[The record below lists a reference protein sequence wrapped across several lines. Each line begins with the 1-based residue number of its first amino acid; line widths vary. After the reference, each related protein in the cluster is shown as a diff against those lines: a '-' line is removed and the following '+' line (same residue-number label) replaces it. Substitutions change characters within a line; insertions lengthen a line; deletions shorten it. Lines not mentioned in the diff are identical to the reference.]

1 MKLAF
6 KLALAIFLTGAIVLV
21 LVTYT
26 TYQYDRNLVV
36 KSQYKYSK
44 SIAEVIS
51 QKFDQLLVEKTK
63 TVLAIAYSPLIKS
76 VLDES
81 NLSYTRLTDTDAN
94 RLINRYDADWKSSN
108 NEEEPFILKYTN
120 NRISHYFKKQQS
132 IIKDEYGEIFLTN
145 KLGAL
150 VASTS
155 KLSTFAHGHKYWWLG
170 SCNNGAG
177 AVFFD
182 DRGYDDSVGGYVLG
196 VVVPVK
202 NSNGIDG
209 ILKCNLNILGA
220 ISRLISSTKH
230 NLIGE
235 FKLVRS
241 GGEIVFE
248 SGADPLSTSIPEV
261 IREKLKDGYSG
272 SLIVDIDDKKWL
284 VGFSEIKLTTK
295 QEGYRFGGS
304 FESIDH
310 KKGNAG
316 ESWYVLNFRDMK
328 TVLYPVTV
336 SAQTTM
342 LVTIFVIFVLA
353 IAALLFGRQ
362 IAHPIVKF
370 VEQAGN
376 IAKGNFAARVETK
389 RKDEFGTL
397 AHSFNRMAEEL
408 GNTTTSIKSLE
419 DEIVL
424 REKSETEKEHLI
436 QELKEALK
444 EIKTLSGVIPICMHC
459 KGIRDDKGAW
469 NQLEK
474 YIIEHSDAQFS
485 HGICDKCLKEHYP
498 DYGE

>member
-1 MKLAF
+1 MKLAY
-6 KLALAIFLTGAIVLV
+6 KHALAIFLTGSIVLV
-21 LVTYT
+21 LVSYT
-26 TYQYDRNLVV
+26 TYQYNRNLVV
-36 KSQYKYSK
+36 KAQYNYSK
-44 SIAEVIS
+44 SIAEVMS

-63 TVLAIAYSPLIKS
+63 TVLALAYAPLIKS
-76 VLDES
+76 ALDES
-81 NLSYTRLTDTDAN
+81 NLSYTRLTDTDSN
-94 RLINRYDADWKSSN
+94 RLINRFDADWKSSN

-120 NRISHYFKKQQS
+120 NLISHYFKKQQS

-170 SCNNGAG
+170 SCDNGEG
-177 AVFFD
+177 AIFFD

-202 NSNGIDG
+202 NSSGIDG

-220 ISRLISSTKH
+220 ISRLISGAKH

-248 SGADPLSTSIPEV
+248 SGVEPLSTRVPEV
-261 IREKLKDGYSG
+261 IREKMKDGCSG
-272 SLIVDIDDKKWL
+272 SLDVDIDDKKWL
-284 VGFSEIKLTTK
+284 VGFSEIKLTTG
-295 QEGYRFGGS
+295 QDGYRFGGS

-310 KKGNAG
+310 KKGNTG
-316 ESWYVLNFRDMK
+316 ESWYVLNFREME
-328 TVLYPVTV
+328 TVLLPVIV
-336 SAQTTM
+336 STKTNM
-342 LVTIFVIFVLA
+342 LIITFVIFVLA
-353 IAALLFGRQ
+353 IAALWLGRQ
-362 IAHPIVKF
+362 TAYPIIKF
-370 VEQAGN
+370 VEEVGK
-376 IAKGNFAARVETK
+376 IAKGNFAARVEIK

-397 AHSFNRMAEEL
+397 AHSFNHMAEEL

-436 QELKEALK
+436 LALEEALK

-474 YIIEHSDAQFS
+474 YISEHSDAQFS

-498 DYGE
+498 DYL